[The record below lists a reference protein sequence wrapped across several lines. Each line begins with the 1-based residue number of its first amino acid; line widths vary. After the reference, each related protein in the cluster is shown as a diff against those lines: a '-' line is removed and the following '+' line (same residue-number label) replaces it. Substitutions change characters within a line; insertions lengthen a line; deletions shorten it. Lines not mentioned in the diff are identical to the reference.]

1 MSSLSPNLINER
13 DRRTEVARL
22 LALGILRR
30 KIRLNRQKEATHP
43 SNSLDLRDFPSVHAH
58 DEEPKIRRNRWIKH
72 FWRVWRHSNMP
83 PSELKALWRDVYQ
96 DEPPGGHKSHMFADW
111 LIACRSLLMALI
123 RS

>member
-43 SNSLDLRDFPSVHAH
+43 SNSLDL
-58 DEEPKIRRNRWIKH
+58 
-72 FWRVWRHSNMP
+72 
-83 PSELKALWRDVYQ
+83 
-96 DEPPGGHKSHMFADW
+96 
-111 LIACRSLLMALI
+111 
-123 RS
+123 

>member
-43 SNSLDLRDFPSVHAH
+43 SNSLDFKFFQAFM
-58 DEEPKIRRNRWIKH
+58 PKRRTKK
-72 FWRVWRHSNMP
+72 P
-83 PSELKALWRDVYQ
+83 
-96 DEPPGGHKSHMFADW
+96 
-111 LIACRSLLMALI
+111 RS
-123 RS
+123 S